1 MSVLLEA
8 KNISKSFQKDKQEL
22 SVLKDVS
29 LELKLG
35 EELVLWGASGSG
47 KTTLLH
53 LLGGLENPSEG
64 LVLFEGNNLAFLS
77 DAERAEFRNKNLGFV
92 FQFHHLLPLF
102 SCLENV
108 MMPLQIAGIA
118 KKEAAERAKSLLHQV
133 GLEHRFDHFSDELSG
148 GEQQRVAIARAL
160 IHRPKLILA
169 DEPTG
174 NLDSEN
180 SKIVFDLLLKMNEE
194 QHSALIVVTH
204 NPLLAERM
212 GRRLT
217 IQDGHVYSK

>member
-133 GLEHRFDHFSDELSG
+133 GLEQRFDHFSDELSG

>member
-1 MSVLLEA
+1 MPALLEA
-8 KNISKSFQKDKQEL
+8 KKISKFFQKEGRQL
-22 SVLKDVS
+22 HILTDVN
-29 LELKLG
+29 LELNLG

-53 LLGGLENPSEG
+53 LLGGLEKPSEG
-64 LVLFEGNNLAFLS
+64 EVFFEGQNLSLMC
-77 DAERAEFRNKNLGFV
+77 DKERAQFRNRNLGFV
-92 FQFHHLLPLF
+92 FQSHHLLPLF
-102 SCLENV
+102 TALENV
-108 MMPLQIAGIA
+108 RIPLQIAGKSNDEATEQA
-118 KKEAAERAKSLLHQV
+118 KDILQKV
-133 GLEHRFDHFSDELSG
+133 GLEQRFNHYPDELSG

-160 IHRPKLILA
+160 IHHPKLILA

>member
-77 DAERAEFRNKNLGFV
+77 DAERAEFRNKNYAKAKELFIECERNCPEDSILFIYINRCKERLAGF
-92 FQFHHLLPLF
+92 FLHPT
-102 SCLENV
+102 
-108 MMPLQIAGIA
+108 QINIDF
-118 KKEAAERAKSLLHQV
+118 KKLKFFYYDIRDFEKSV
-133 GLEHRFDHFSDELSG
+133 
-148 GEQQRVAIARAL
+148 
-160 IHRPKLILA
+160 
-169 DEPTG
+169 
-174 NLDSEN
+174 
-180 SKIVFDLLLKMNEE
+180 
-194 QHSALIVVTH
+194 
-204 NPLLAERM
+204 
-212 GRRLT
+212 LT
-217 IQDGHVYSK
+217 